1 MIHQYK
7 LNGYN
12 IVLDTYSG
20 SVHVVD
26 DLAYEIIAD
35 YEKTSVDQIVT
46 TMLDKYKDDSSI
58 SESDI
63 RETIAD
69 IEELINDG
77 QLFTKDEYENLSLDL
92 KNGKLMSRHSASMLR
107 IPVICHA
114 IIASLAKGNTTEI
127 GQS

>member
-63 RETIAD
+63 RETIVD

-92 KNGKLMSRHSASMLR
+92 KNAKLMSRHSASMLR
-107 IPVICHA
+107 IPVICHVT
-114 IIASLAKGNTTEI
+114 IASLVRGNTTEI
-127 GQS
+127 EQS

>member
-26 DLAYEIIAD
+26 DLAYEIITL
-35 YEKTSVDQIVT
+35 YET
-46 TMLDKYKDDSSI
+46 TAAEEIITMMLEKYVHDSDI
-58 SESDI
+58 SEKDI

-69 IEELINDG
+69 IEELKNDG
-77 QLFTKDEYENLSLDL
+77 ELLLRMNIRVSQL
-92 KNGKLMSRHSASMLR
+92 
-107 IPVICHA
+107 I
-114 IIASLAKGNTTEI
+114 
-127 GQS
+127 

>member
-26 DLAYEIIAD
+26 DLAYEII
-35 YEKTSVDQIVT
+35 
-46 TMLDKYKDDSSI
+46 MLYQNTPMEEILSIMQEKYKYDFHVSKK
-58 SESDI
+58 EI

-69 IEELINDG
+69 IEELKEMGSFLPKMIIG
-77 QLFTKDEYENLSLDL
+77 IFQL
-92 KNGKLMSRHSASMLR
+92 
-107 IPVICHA
+107 I
-114 IIASLAKGNTTEI
+114 
-127 GQS
+127 